1 MPDVKVDTWGGG
13 KFNVYEAGKGP
24 VIMLVHPSPGS
35 SQSWA
40 PLLPL
45 LEEHFSVC
53 APDLL
58 GHGKSEARPEVA
70 SVPEHAESLERL
82 CRVLGLTQAFYLAGE
97 DFGAEVATELALRKP
112 KLIRGLLLI
121 GIPEADPRLKVRTIT
136 AEDGQSPERL
146 VELMRELRPAAA

>member
-1 MPDVKVDTWGGG
+1 VPDVKVDTWGGG

-45 LEEHFSVC
+45 VEEHFSVC

-70 SVPEHAESLERL
+70 SAQEHGASLERL
-82 CRVLGLTQAFYLAGE
+82 CRVLGLTQAFYLAGAG
-97 DFGAEVATELALRKP
+97 FGAKVAVELALRKP
-112 KLIRGLLLI
+112 KLIRGLLLL
-121 GIPEADPRLKVRTIT
+121 GLPKPDPKLKVRTI
-136 AEDGQSPERL
+136 AASEEEAPERL
-146 VELMRELRPAAA
+146 VELMLKLRTAA